1 MIIFLSRETDTHDPF
16 QMNTTTILV
25 AVLTALTFSLWPIM
39 AKYSGATFAWVNLLL
54 YTGGLIS
61 VSVMGHRRLT
71 TEHVT
76 VRAVVI
82 LIIVGLV
89 NGLAVWFYTV
99 KAVDKEINTALFM
112 VTVSLVGLIS
122 APILNLVING
132 ETLTAKQWVA
142 ALLSIVVIW
151 LLKK

>member
-1 MIIFLSRETDTHDPF
+1 
-16 QMNTTTILV
+16 
-25 AVLTALTFSLWPIM
+25 M
-39 AKYSGATFAWVNLLL
+39 AKYSGATFAWVNFIIYL
-54 YTGGLIS
+54 GGLTS
-61 VSVMGHRRLT
+61 VSVMGYGHLT
-71 TEHVT
+71 KEHISVK
-76 VRAVVI
+76 AVIVLVI
-82 LIIVGLV
+82 VSLI

-112 VTVSLVGLIS
+112 ITVSLVGLIS